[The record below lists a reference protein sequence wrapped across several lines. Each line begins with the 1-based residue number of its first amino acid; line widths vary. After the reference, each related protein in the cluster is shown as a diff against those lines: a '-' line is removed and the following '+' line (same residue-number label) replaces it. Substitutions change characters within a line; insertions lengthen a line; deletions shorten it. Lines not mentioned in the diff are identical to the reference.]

1 MRQPVLVT
9 ISVLV
14 AWYFSFLIIFIIPLD
29 VSSTFYSSICS
40 NSTPSSGDVPT
51 TTTSTTPA
59 STTMTATTTA
69 LHSLTRRAV
78 VSSPCSNPPSSLL
91 PEGVLLSLWRVVY
104 WTSQLLTWLV
114 LPLMQSFSQAGEF
127 TFLGKLRSSL
137 WDNAI
142 YYTSYLFIAVT
153 LVVYIALQPGLHLTW
168 GKTKAI
174 AAAASNTWGLTLLVL
189 MLGYGLVEVPRNLW
203 NSSKK
208 GHNLSLAYFK
218 VTLATA
224 HYTSAPYPHSPTPG
238 EQAVGGEE

>member
-40 NSTPSSGDVPT
+40 NSTPSSADVPN

-59 STTMTATTTA
+59 STTMASTTNTTIAATTNTTTAA

-142 YYTSYLFIAVT
+142 YYTSYLFIAVI
-153 LVVYIALQPGLHLTW
+153 LVIYIALQPGLHLTW

-218 VTLATA
+218 VTLGT
-224 HYTSAPYPHSPTPG
+224 
-238 EQAVGGEE
+238 